1 MYSVWFCPD
10 VVNWDWLY
18 SVVNLLGSVPSGPSL
33 GGMGADYRVL
43 SRSRQLGTLLETSI
57 WLVRLASTVQQPLER
72 GQFADVGKLPVIFVD
87 REIGVSI
94 RVNLTRLGGT

>member
-43 SRSRQLGTLLETSI
+43 SRSRQLGTLLETSV

-72 GQFADVGKLPVIFVD
+72 GQFADVCLHPTEMIEGRTLCPG
-87 REIGVSI
+87 RSAESES
-94 RVNLTRLGGT
+94 